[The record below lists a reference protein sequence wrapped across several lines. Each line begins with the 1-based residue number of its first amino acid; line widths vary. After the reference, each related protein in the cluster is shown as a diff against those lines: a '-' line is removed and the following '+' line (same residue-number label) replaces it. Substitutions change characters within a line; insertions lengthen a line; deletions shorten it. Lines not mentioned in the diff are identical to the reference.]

1 MRGLLILQALESL
14 MTDDPRIAALA
25 GYTLEGALT
34 PGHRDAYLFFV
45 GRDDV
50 HGLLKALLSQEK
62 LALKL
67 SMYSYDD
74 DELNTIIMGLMKT
87 PTTRVQI
94 SLDKSQSSGVH
105 ERKILALD
113 ETLNPVGYA
122 NSVVVCQSASH
133 QILHT
138 KGFVCVGQGIAVEGS
153 TNWSTSG
160 EGIGTGVKGAT
171 NVKAQSNTL
180 LVTTNP
186 VVVSR
191 FCANLD
197 SEHAVGLAQRA
208 AT

>member
-1 MRGLLILQALESL
+1 MTV
-14 MTDDPRIAALA
+14 TDDPRIAALA

-34 PGHRDAYLFFV
+34 PGHGDAYLFFV

-67 SMYSYDD
+67 SMYGYDD

-94 SLDKSQSSGVH
+94 SLDKSQAGGVH
-105 ERKILALD
+105 ERTILALD
-113 ETLNPVGYA
+113 EKLDPVGYA
-122 NSVVVCQSASH
+122 NSVVVCQSATH

-138 KGFVCVGQGIAVEGS
+138 KAMVCVGQGIVAEGS

-180 LVTTNP
+180 IVTTNP
-186 VVVSR
+186 VLVSR
-191 FCANLD
+191 LSANLD
-197 SEHAVGLAQRA
+197 NEHAIGLAQQAKRTA
-208 AT
+208 SGLQE